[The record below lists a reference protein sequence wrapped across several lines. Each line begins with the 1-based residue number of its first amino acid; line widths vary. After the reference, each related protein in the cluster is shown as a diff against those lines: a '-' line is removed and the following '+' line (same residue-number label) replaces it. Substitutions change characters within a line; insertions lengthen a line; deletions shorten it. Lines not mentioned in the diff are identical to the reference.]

1 MNKIE
6 DLYKKKQRLA
16 LERDMC
22 AEFYNLMLSKAN
34 QNVDSPDHYDY
45 YLDLVEM
52 MEPFAKEVK
61 QSIREVNK
69 QICEI
74 CEVDNIEKTPYSIE
88 CEDRYGFS
96 KPEL

>member
-1 MNKIE
+1 MSKIE

-34 QNVDSPDHYDY
+34 QNVDSPEHYDY

-74 CEVDNIEKTPYSIE
+74 CEVPPSWFYWRFRKSSKAMSYS
-88 CEDRYGFS
+88 G
-96 KPEL
+96 K

>member
-1 MNKIE
+1 MSRLE

-34 QNVDSPDHYDY
+34 QNVDNPDHYNY

-61 QSIREVNK
+61 QSVRDVNK
-69 QICEI
+69 EICEI
-74 CEVDNIEKTPYSIE
+74 CGVDNIEETQYSIE
-88 CEDRYGFS
+88 CQDRYGFS